1 MVEVTA
7 SDAANQ
13 LLQINGAL
21 MRQIESVAQLYVGV
35 VLAHN
40 LELTADEWASTQRIL
55 GEGLMNA
62 VLPRGRRERLRVE
75 PSVAVASPEE

>member
-13 LLQINGAL
+13 LLRLNSAL
-21 MRQIESVAQLYVGV
+21 MRQIESVAQLYVSV
-35 VLAHN
+35 VLAHD
-40 LELTADEWASTQRIL
+40 LELTADEWANTQRIL

-62 VLPRGRRERLRVE
+62 VLPGGRRERLRVAPADAAE
-75 PSVAVASPEE
+75 DA